1 MSRTVFLS
9 GPAGSGKT
17 TILRLSHDEKLA
29 TWGRTAA
36 VDTDQLFLMVDP
48 HWDLPYDDARTAL
61 VLRQCVQLAE
71 SFFGADYENV
81 LIAGNSIH
89 DAVDLNPV
97 IPHFLRLGRV
107 FHITLDPSAE
117 AVLRRTADDPD
128 RSPAHLMNDLQVLR
142 AKRSPWSAAVDNS
155 VLAPLE
161 TLQKIAHLVQSGEG
175 EIHGPRRC
183 VGPSQ
188 YGSIHRS

>member
-1 MSRTVFLS
+1 MPRTVFLS

-17 TILRLSHDEKLA
+17 TVLRLSHDEKLA
-29 TWGRTAA
+29 IWGRTAA

-61 VLRQCVQLAE
+61 VLRQSAQLAE
-71 SFFGADYENV
+71 SFFGAGCENV

-97 IPHFLRLGRV
+97 IPCLLQLGRV
-107 FHITLDPSAE
+107 FHVTLDPSAE

-128 RSPAHLMNDLQVLR
+128 RSPSDLMNDFRIPR
-142 AKRSPWSAAVDNS
+142 ATRSPWSAAVDNS
-155 VLAPLE
+155 VLTPLE
-161 TLQKIAHLVQSGEG
+161 TLQRIACLVQSGDG
-175 EIHGPRRC
+175 EIHGLLAD
-183 VGPSQ
+183 S
-188 YGSIHRS
+188 